1 MKEPKTVYD
10 PSIISDEK
18 MYQWGQEAMQSGVIS
33 GRLVEGSA
41 SNGLKFRGYLNES
54 GKITN
59 FFPIID

>member
-1 MKEPKTVYD
+1 M
-10 PSIISDEK
+10 SDEK